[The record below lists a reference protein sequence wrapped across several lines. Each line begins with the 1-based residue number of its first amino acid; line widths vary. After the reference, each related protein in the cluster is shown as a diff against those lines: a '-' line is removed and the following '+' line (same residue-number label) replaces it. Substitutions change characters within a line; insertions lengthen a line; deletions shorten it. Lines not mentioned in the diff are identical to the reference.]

1 MHHVLHEQQQIK
13 DTEVVQFFV
22 SPLCGNDLPY
32 PVLVTSTMVV
42 IFLCSG
48 DTPMV
53 VPRANVLEWA
63 EYTTSVQW
71 EDAAYEFLL
80 YESMDGG
87 RRSRGEVPLMM
98 ENIEKNASELR
109 DLARRARSAR
119 RARRASRVVNPA

>member
-1 MHHVLHEQQQIK
+1 M
-13 DTEVVQFFV
+13 VQFFV

-53 VPRANVLEWA
+53 VPRANVPAWS
-63 EYTTSVQW
+63 EYTTSVHW

-87 RRSRGEVPLMM
+87 RRSRGEVPLIMG
-98 ENIEKNASELR
+98 NIEENASELR
-109 DLARRARSAR
+109 YLAS
-119 RARRASRVVNPA
+119 RASRVVNPA